1 MDLSNI
7 IFNSL
12 KYPFRNIA
20 KLPIISILFILIT
33 ITPIGY
39 LLDNKIIIFIGVVA
53 FFIFILIVPGFFL
66 DVIKTGSRES
76 SMFPSFNL
84 VNSVYDSI
92 RVLALRMV
100 YMIVPALV
108 FFISLST
115 LGPASVNLLYEYK
128 ILSFLATFWTLTL
141 VILVTYLVFEFLL
154 FFAKARLAYLDSLS
168 EALKINR
175 VIGDIR
181 NIGIFNIIKWLIA
194 MVILMVVIS
203 FVSSFV
209 LTIPYVGFLI
219 DVCII
224 IPIMESIAN
233 YSLGLLYSNIT

>member
-154 FFAKARLAYLDSLS
+154 FFAKARLAYLDGLS

-194 MVILMVVIS
+194 MAILMVVIS

>member
-194 MVILMVVIS
+194 MAILMVVIS

>member
-20 KLPIISILFILIT
+20 KLPIISILFILIA

-39 LLDNKIIIFIGVVA
+39 LLDNKILILIGVIA

-115 LGPASVNLLYEYK
+115 LGPTSVNLLYEYK

>member
-128 ILSFLATFWTLTL
+128 ILSFLATFWTLTM